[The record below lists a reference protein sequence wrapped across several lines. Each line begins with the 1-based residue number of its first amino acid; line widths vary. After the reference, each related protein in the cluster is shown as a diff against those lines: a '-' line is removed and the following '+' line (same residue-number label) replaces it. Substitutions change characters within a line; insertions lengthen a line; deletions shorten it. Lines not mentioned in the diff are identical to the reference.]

1 MKSST
6 PQELVSVNDTTQERC
21 GAGLPWS
28 RKDWQDAT
36 CAGEMVNDNGDVI
49 VRGNVTLP
57 NIEKVMF
64 WAAAPPTYGTSFSG
78 SGHPYP
84 NPIVAFDRTPN
95 RGVAKVENGRFEFRM
110 KYPNSYYVGLGS
122 LYIPPHV
129 NLKLCLAGKPENDTA
144 NKTTTVVIDE
154 GIPFRTL
161 TYPAPPSEK
170 PRVSPMF
177 YCEPWHGARTQE
189 QILRSAGYPAT
200 NKTPKNFWGM
210 KPPR

>member
-1 MKSST
+1 MNSST
-6 PQELVSVNDTTQERC
+6 PQELVSVNNTTQERC
-21 GAGLPWS
+21 GAGLPWE

-49 VRGNVTLP
+49 VRGQVNNLNVDK
-57 NIEKVMF
+57 IMF

-95 RGVAKVENGRFEFRM
+95 RGVAKVEGGRFEFRM

-122 LYIPPHV
+122 LHIPPHV
-129 NLKLCLAGKPENDTA
+129 NLKLCVAGKPENDS
-144 NKTTTVVIDE
+144 NNTTTTIVIDD
-154 GIPFRTL
+154 GIPYRTL
-161 TYPAPPSEK
+161 TYPAPPSKK
-170 PRVSPMF
+170 PRISSMF
-177 YCEPWHGARTQE
+177 YCEPWNGVRTQE
-189 QILRSAGYPAT
+189 QILRQSAYPAT
-200 NKTPKNFWGM
+200 NTMPDNFWGM